1 MRSHPRGKVEYNLQQ
16 EGLSVGGHG
25 RKIFKEYRQD
35 QNFLLPPSLDEFVPE
50 DHEVRII
57 NDVVDTLD
65 SSLLLGRYEGGGAPA
80 YHPAMMLK
88 VIIYAYS
95 LGIYSSR
102 RIAQELK
109 TDTAFMF
116 LSGLQAPD
124 FRTICLFRAQHASI
138 LPDLFVEVVRL
149 CASLGMVGLG
159 HIAFDG
165 TKLKANAALRQSR
178 DRDSL
183 EKEIECIKEQV
194 RQMIEASTRLDESE
208 EQEHPDGDGSEMLKE
223 LRKKEYRLKKLNEA
237 RETLQRGKLKRVN
250 ITDPESR
257 LMQDSRK
264 AIQPSYNGQIAVD
277 ENEQVIVAA
286 DITQETTDHHEF
298 RRMVEVV
305 EQNLGALPKEASAD
319 AGYSSYENLEYAQQK
334 GLDAYIP
341 DDFFLALEKK
351 DQAEKRYHKSNFQ
364 YDQTRDVYICPE
376 GRNLRRYQ
384 ELKRQGKPPFVIY
397 RGESCRGCAVKEVCT
412 TGPARRITR
421 DGRERL
427 VEVMR
432 EKLRSEE
439 GREIYKKRLYT
450 VEPVMGDLKWNRMK
464 PALSLRGLEKVR
476 GEFCLMCLVHNVK
489 KITKRV
495 LEGSVPWFSWHKV
508 SQMTVP
514 ARRLED
520 MTLARA

>member
-1 MRSHPRGKVEYNLQQ
+1 M
-16 EGLSVGGHG
+16 
-25 RKIFKEYRQD
+25 KIFKEYRQD
-35 QNFLLPPSLDEFVPE
+35 QNFLLPPSLDEFVPG

-65 SSLLLGRYEGGGAPA
+65 LSPLLSRYEGGGAPA
-80 YHPAMMLK
+80 YHPSMILK

-124 FRTICLFRAQHASI
+124 FRTICLFRTQHAAI

-183 EKEIECIKEQV
+183 DKEIETIKEQV
-194 RQMIEASTRLDESE
+194 RQMIEASTRIDESE
-208 EQEHPDGDGSEMLKE
+208 EQEHPDGDGSEMAKE

-237 RETLQRGKLKRVN
+237 RETLQREKLKRVN

-257 LMQDSRK
+257 LMQDSRR
-264 AIQPSYNGQIAVD
+264 AIQPSYNGQVAVD
-277 ENEQVIVAA
+277 EKEQVIVAA
-286 DITQETTDHHEF
+286 DITQETTDHHELK
-298 RRMVEVV
+298 RMVEVV
-305 EQNLGALPKEASAD
+305 EQNLGSLPKEASAD

-341 DDFFLALEKK
+341 DDFFLVLEKK
-351 DQAEKRYHKSNFQ
+351 DQSEKRYHKSNFQ

-376 GRNLRRYQ
+376 GRYLKRYQ
-384 ELKRQGKPPFVIY
+384 EMKRQGKPPFIIY
-397 RGESCRGCAVKEVCT
+397 RGKSCKGCAVKEECT
-412 TGPARRITR
+412 KGPARRITR
-421 DGRERL
+421 DGRENL
-427 VEVMR
+427 VEAMR

-450 VEPVMGDLKWNRMK
+450 AEPVLGNMKWNRRRIMM
-464 PALSLRGLEKVR
+464 SLRGFEKVR
-476 GEFCLMCLVHNVK
+476 GEFLLMCLVHNVK
-489 KITKRV
+489 KVVKRV
-495 LEGSVPWFSWHKV
+495 LAGSVNLPDKYSGLAHMATLGYV
-508 SQMTVP
+508 GEVPILVP
-514 ARRLED
+514 A
-520 MTLARA
+520 

>member
-1 MRSHPRGKVEYNLQQ
+1 M
-16 EGLSVGGHG
+16 
-25 RKIFKEYRQD
+25 KIFKEYRQGH
-35 QNFLLPPSLDEFVPE
+35 NFLLPPSLDEFVPE

-57 NDVVDTLD
+57 SDVVDTLD
-65 SSLLLGRYEGGGAPA
+65 ASLLLSRYEGGGAPA

-102 RIAQELK
+102 RIAQGLK

-124 FRTICLFRAQHASI
+124 FRTICLFRTQHASI

-194 RQMIEASTRLDESE
+194 RQMIEASIRIDESE
-208 EQEHPDGDGSEMLKE
+208 EQAYPDGDGSEMVKE
-223 LRKKEYRLKKLNEA
+223 LWEKEYRLKRLDEA
-237 RETLQRGKLKRVN
+237 RETLEREKLKRVN

-257 LMQDSRK
+257 LMQDSHR

-277 ENEQVIVAA
+277 EKEQVIVAA
-286 DITQETTDHHEF
+286 DITQETTDHHEL
-298 RRMVEVV
+298 RKMVEVV

-319 AGYSSYENLEYAQQK
+319 AGYSSYENLEYTQQK
-334 GLDAYIP
+334 GLDAYMP
-341 DDFFLALEKK
+341 DDFFAALEKK
-351 DQAEKRYHKSNFQ
+351 DQSEKRYHKSNFQ
-364 YDQTRDVYICPE
+364 YDQIRDVYICPE
-376 GRNLRRYQ
+376 GKNLRRLQ
-384 ELKRQGKPPFVIY
+384 EMKRQGKPPFIIY
-397 RGESCRGCAVKEVCT
+397 RGESCKGCAVKEECT
-412 TGPARRITR
+412 KGSARRITR
-421 DGRERL
+421 DGRENL
-427 VEVMR
+427 VEAMR

-439 GREIYKKRLYT
+439 GRAIYKKRLYT
-450 VEPVMGDLKWNRMK
+450 VEPVFGNMKWNRRRIMM
-464 PALSLRGLEKVR
+464 SLRGLEKVR
-476 GEFCLMCLVHNVK
+476 GEFSLMCLVHNVK
-489 KITKRV
+489 KVVKGV
-495 LEGSVPWFSWHKV
+495 LAGSVNLPDKYSGLAHMATLRYREEV
-508 SQMTVP
+508 PILVP
-514 ARRLED
+514 A
-520 MTLARA
+520 